1 MGLRDKRKAKNEAG
15 IAKGKAR
22 AERANQADKDLEA
35 KAKAAGHGVKL
46 TRKEVK
52 ALQEKDK
59 NAH

>member
-1 MGLRDKRKAKNEAG
+1 MGKRRDEKNAAG
-15 IAKGKAR
+15 IAKGKER
-22 AERANQADKDLEA
+22 AEKANQADKDLEA

-52 ALQEKDK
+52 ILKEKDK